1 MVKKVEVRIY
11 DSEKLSYMVVD
22 KDELLA
28 RRMYQTISVQF
39 PPPHITHDQNH
50 VFSSRNVR

>member
-1 MVKKVEVRIY
+1 MRIYGKKIEVRIY

-28 RRMYQTISVQF
+28 RRMYQTILVKC
-39 PPPHITHDQNH
+39 PPPHITHA
-50 VFSSRNVR
+50 